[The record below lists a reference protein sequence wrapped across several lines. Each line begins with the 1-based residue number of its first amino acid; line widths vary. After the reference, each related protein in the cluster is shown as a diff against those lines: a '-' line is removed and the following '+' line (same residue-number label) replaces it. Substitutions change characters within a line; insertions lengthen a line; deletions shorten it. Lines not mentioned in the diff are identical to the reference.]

1 MPPLT
6 ANDAPSLTLTAP
18 DGASA
23 RVYLDGAHV
32 ASWIPAGGPT
42 SGDEQL
48 FVSARA
54 LYGPGYAIR
63 GGIPICWPQFGK
75 TGPLQQHGFS
85 RLMRWSVVRESV
97 DAQGAH
103 AILRLTDTDETLAV
117 WPFSFNAE
125 LAVSVGAR
133 TLRVELTVTNT
144 DAQPMEFTAALH
156 PYFRVRDALA
166 VDVLGLEGCRYRDAL
181 QGGAEFTE
189 AKGALRIPGPI
200 DRVYLDT
207 PSQVA
212 LREPH
217 RTLRIIKSGF
227 PETVVWNPGAS
238 GTSSREDFAP
248 GDEQVMVC
256 VEAAAVD
263 PRIVVVPGDQ
273 WTGVQEMIA
282 E

>member
-238 GTSSREDFAP
+238 GTSSRDDFAP

>member
-156 PYFRVRDALA
+156 PDPDA
-166 VDVLGLEGCRYRDAL
+166 VDA
-181 QGGAEFTE
+181 GGARCPD
-189 AKGALRIPGPI
+189 A
-200 DRVYLDT
+200 D
-207 PSQVA
+207 
-212 LREPH
+212 
-217 RTLRIIKSGF
+217 
-227 PETVVWNPGAS
+227 PGA
-238 GTSSREDFAP
+238 E
-248 GDEQVMVC
+248 V
-256 VEAAAVD
+256 
-263 PRIVVVPGDQ
+263 VVVPARRGGEGDGHGGGHVAHGP
-273 WTGVQEMIA
+273 TVASRVSTRRPRRDRGR
-282 E
+282 

>member
-6 ANDAPSLTLTAP
+6 ANDAPFLTLTAP
-18 DGASA
+18 DGAGA

-32 ASWIPAGGPT
+32 ASWRPAGGST

-54 LYGPGYAIR
+54 FYGPGYAIR

-75 TGPLQQHGFS
+75 TGPLQQHGFA
-85 RLMRWSVVRESV
+85 RLMRWSVVRETV
-97 DAQGAH
+97 DAQA
-103 AILRLTDTDETLAV
+103 ARAVLRLTDSDATRAL

-125 LAVSVGAR
+125 LAVSVFAR

-144 DAQPMEFTAALH
+144 DAQPLEFTAALH

-181 QGGAEFTE
+181 QGGAEFRE
-189 AKGALRIPGPI
+189 AAPAVQIPGPI

-207 PSQVA
+207 PAEIA

-282 E
+282 D

>member
-1 MPPLT
+1 M
-6 ANDAPSLTLTAP
+6 
-18 DGASA
+18 
-23 RVYLDGAHV
+23 

-85 RLMRWSVVRESV
+85 RLMRWSVVRETV
-97 DAQGAH
+97 DAQRAR
-103 AILRLTDTDETLAV
+103 AVLRLTDTDETRAL

-166 VDVLGLEGCRYRDAL
+166 VDVLGLEGCRYRDAA
-181 QGGAEFTE
+181 GGA
-189 AKGALRIPGPI
+189 PP
-200 DRVYLDT
+200 
-207 PSQVA
+207 
-212 LREPH
+212 
-217 RTLRIIKSGF
+217 
-227 PETVVWNPGAS
+227 AS
-238 GTSSREDFAP
+238 GS
-248 GDEQVMVC
+248 G
-256 VEAAAVD
+256 
-263 PRIVVVPGDQ
+263 RILPV
-273 WTGVQEMIA
+273 
-282 E
+282 